1 MKEKN
6 KNLPKTN
13 PNTIWDNVGAGRVTT
28 KPPTFL
34 KPKDSTP
41 KK

>member
-1 MKEKN
+1 MKN
-6 KNLPKTN
+6 KSKLPKSN
-13 PNTIWDNVGAGRVTT
+13 PSKIWDNVGAGRTTT

-34 KPKDSTP
+34 KPTDSTP